1 MPKADGKL
9 RCIAIYKLLAQ
20 ETDSEHSLTIQ
31 QIIDHL
37 EMDGI
42 YAYRKTIVADI
53 EQLIASGIDI
63 VCTRSSQN
71 RYYLNSRLFSLSEL
85 KLLVDAVEASQCI
98 TQAKSA
104 DLIDR
109 LSAMTSVHNADK
121 LCRHIYLSRRMKSDN
136 EEIYDVID
144 RCHEAIQNRK
154 QIAFRYYEYDGRKER
169 VFRNDGE
176 IYQFSPYGMTWD
188 DSRYYLVGYSLKHEG
203 IITFRVDRMTN
214 VKILDCPCI
223 PMQNGFNVADYVKR
237 VFHMYA
243 DDASEIVSLKCRNS
257 MMKYVIDRFVIDV
270 KTQPLDDE
278 YFKAIVEVSV
288 SPTFFG
294 WIFQFGGDIQIIKPE
309 SVRIRFERMGKKIFC
324 G

>member
-1 MPKADGKL
+1 MGLTEKEAAQRLKENGENSLGEGKKTSPVTIFFGQFRDVMVL
-9 RCIAIYKLLAQ
+9 ILLAATVISVILG
-20 ETDSEHSLTIQ
+20 EVT
-31 QIIDHL
+31 
-37 EMDGI
+37 
-42 YAYRKTIVADI
+42 
-53 EQLIASGIDI
+53 
-63 VCTRSSQN
+63 
-71 RYYLNSRLFSLSEL
+71 
-85 KLLVDAVEASQCI
+85 DAVTIILIVLLNAILGFIQEFRTEKTLEALKSM
-98 TQAKSA
+98 TAPTAKCWRDA
-104 DLIDR
+104 
-109 LSAMTSVHNADK
+109 
-121 LCRHIYLSRRMKSDN
+121 RRNCS
-136 EEIYDVID
+136 
-144 RCHEAIQNRK
+144 
-154 QIAFRYYEYDGRKER
+154 
-169 VFRNDGE
+169 
-176 IYQFSPYGMTWD
+176 T
-188 DSRYYLVGYSLKHEG
+188 
-203 IITFRVDRMTN
+203 
-214 VKILDCPCI
+214 CI